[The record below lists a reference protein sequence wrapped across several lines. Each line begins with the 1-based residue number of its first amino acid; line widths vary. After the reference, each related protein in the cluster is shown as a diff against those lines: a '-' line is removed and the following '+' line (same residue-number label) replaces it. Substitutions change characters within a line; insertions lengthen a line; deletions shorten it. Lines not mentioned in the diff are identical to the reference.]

1 MTAQVQSELIS
12 KIEELLKLTAD
23 RSMFSAEEIQD
34 TMLDLYSDIVSLDF
48 PTEIEQN
55 IVMSIPE
62 SLETQRMAMWGY
74 AINENA
80 SALAAGIDAYDAA
93 LDAVDNSD
101 LSGSKKDEADE
112 WLENARSDAYTFR
125 ANAQHRDVTEI

>member
-1 MTAQVQSELIS
+1 
-12 KIEELLKLTAD
+12 
-23 RSMFSAEEIQD
+23 
-34 TMLDLYSDIVSLDF
+34 
-48 PTEIEQN
+48 
-55 IVMSIPE
+55 MSIPE
-62 SLETQRMAMWGY
+62 SLEAQRMTMWGY

-112 WLENARSDAYTFR
+112 WLENAKADAYTFR
-125 ANAQHRDVTEI
+125 ANAQNRDVTEI